1 VAELV
6 LVSSF
11 SIGRVFPVDVDI
23 CSFCGVEEPGV
34 GGTSMVF
41 QFAYKTVTNTLL
53 IVYDCNE
60 SVKFSNNNGL
70 HITCSILSLQFPGH
84 LYIHHPALY

>member
-1 VAELV
+1 MVELD

-23 CSFCGVEEPGV
+23 CSFCGVEGPSV

-41 QFAYKTVTNTLL
+41 QFAYKTVTNMLL
-53 IVYDCNE
+53 IVCDCNE
-60 SVKFSNNNGL
+60 SVKFSNNGGL
-70 HITCSILSLQFPGH
+70 HFNFKLTVPRTPV
-84 LYIHHPALY
+84 YIHHPALH